1 MHLRQRPQVEALPRH
16 PGGCYGV
23 AIGEQ
28 AEEIMIADSAV
39 YGDGRRVD
47 VDVKPDDLE
56 GIRKAV
62 QSAGGGEF
70 VSVGLHEPDETEM
83 ARVAENFALNR
94 LAVED
99 ALHPVQR
106 PKVEK
111 YGDMVFLV
119 LKILWYDKGSDTVK
133 GGQVALFMG
142 PDYVVTVRQ
151 AEGFELGSVRH
162 DLGEHADVLKQ
173 GPAAVVYGVCDRV
186 VDVYEQVVS
195 ALEEDVDEVEASVFS
210 PQRTHASKRIYELN
224 RELTTL
230 RRAVDPLRT
239 PMQKFAQAEINGVST
254 DAAPFFRDVADHLA
268 RVGDAVDALDN
279 QLSSAFDANL
289 SRIGVQQNDDMRRMA
304 AWAGIA
310 ALISVFAGIYGM
322 NFVNMPELKWSL
334 GYPAAMFLVI
344 GLSVALYRKFKK
356 SGWL

>member
-1 MHLRQRPQVEALPRH
+1 
-16 PGGCYGV
+16 
-23 AIGEQ
+23 
-28 AEEIMIADSAV
+28 MIADSAV
-39 YGDGRRVD
+39 YGGGRRLR

-56 GIRKAV
+56 GMREAV

-70 VSVGLHEPDETEM
+70 VSLGLHEPDEAEM
-83 ARVAENFALNR
+83 SRVAEIFGLHR

-99 ALHPVQR
+99 SLHPVQR
-106 PKVEK
+106 PKVER

-119 LKILWYDKGSDTVK
+119 LKALWYVRESHAVK

-142 PDYVVTVRQ
+142 SDYVVTVRQ

-162 DLGEHADVLKQ
+162 DLEEHADVLGQ
-173 GPAAVVYGVCDRV
+173 GLAAVVYAVCDRV

-195 ALEEDVDEVEASVFS
+195 ALEDDVDEVEAFVFS

-224 RELTTL
+224 RELGTL

-239 PMQKFAQAEINGVST
+239 PMQRFAQAEINGVSG

-268 RVGDAVDALDN
+268 RVSDAVDSLDN
-279 QLSSAFDANL
+279 QLSGVFDANL

-334 GYPAAMFLVI
+334 GYPAAMVLVI

>member
-1 MHLRQRPQVEALPRH
+1 
-16 PGGCYGV
+16 
-23 AIGEQ
+23 
-28 AEEIMIADSAV
+28 MIADSAV
-39 YGDGRRVD
+39 YGDGRRLD
-47 VDVKPDDLE
+47 VDLKSDDLD
-56 GIRKAV
+56 GMRKAV

-70 VSVGLHEPDETEM
+70 LSVGLHEPDQAEM
-83 ARVAENFALNR
+83 ARVAEIFGLHR

-119 LKILWYDKGSDTVK
+119 LKTLWYVKESDTVK
-133 GGQVALFMG
+133 AGQVALFMG

-151 AEGFELGSVRH
+151 AAGFDLESVRH
-162 DLGEHADVLKQ
+162 DLGEHAEVLGQ
-173 GPAAVVYGVCDRV
+173 GPAAVVYAVCDRV

-195 ALEEDVDEVEASVFS
+195 ALEDGVDKVEASVFA

-239 PMQKFAQAEINGVST
+239 PMQRFAQAEIKGVSA

-268 RVGDAVDALDN
+268 RVGDAVDSLDN
-279 QLSSAFDANL
+279 QLSSVFDANL

-322 NFVNMPELKWSL
+322 NFANMPELKWSL
-334 GYPAAMFLVI
+334 GYPAAMLLVI
-344 GLSVALYRKFKK
+344 GLSVLLYRKFKK

>member
-1 MHLRQRPQVEALPRH
+1 
-16 PGGCYGV
+16 
-23 AIGEQ
+23 
-28 AEEIMIADSAV
+28 MIANSAV
-39 YGDGRRVD
+39 CGDGRRLD
-47 VDVKPDDLE
+47 VDVKPDDLR

-62 QSAGGGEF
+62 QSAEGGEF
-70 VSVGLHEPDETEM
+70 VSVGLHEPDEAEM
-83 ARVAENFALNR
+83 ARVAEIFGLHR

-119 LKILWYDKGSDTVK
+119 LKILWYDKKSDTVK
-133 GGQVALFMG
+133 AGQVALFMG
-142 PDYVVTVRQ
+142 RDYVVTVRQ
-151 AEGFELGSVRH
+151 AAGFELESVRH
-162 DLGEHADVLKQ
+162 DLGEQADVLKQ
-173 GPAAVVYGVCDRV
+173 GPAAVVYAVSDRV

-195 ALEEDVDEVEASVFS
+195 ALEDSVDEVEASVFS
-210 PQRTHASKRIYELN
+210 PQRTRASKRIYELN
-224 RELTTL
+224 RELTTV
-230 RRAVDPLRT
+230 RRAVDPL
-239 PMQKFAQAEINGVST
+239 
-254 DAAPFFRDVADHLA
+254 
-268 RVGDAVDALDN
+268 DN
-279 QLSSAFDANL
+279 QLSSVFDANL

-334 GYPAAMFLVI
+334 GYPAAMVLVI

>member
-1 MHLRQRPQVEALPRH
+1 
-16 PGGCYGV
+16 
-23 AIGEQ
+23 
-28 AEEIMIADSAV
+28 MIANSAV
-39 YGDGRRVD
+39 CGDGRRLD
-47 VDVKPDDLE
+47 VDVKPDDLR

-62 QSAGGGEF
+62 QSAEGGEF
-70 VSVGLHEPDETEM
+70 VSVGPHEPDEAEM
-83 ARVAENFALNR
+83 ARVAEIFGLHR

-119 LKILWYDKGSDTVK
+119 LKILWYDKKSDTVK
-133 GGQVALFMG
+133 AGQVALFMG
-142 PDYVVTVRQ
+142 RDYVVTVRQ
-151 AEGFELGSVRH
+151 AAGFELESVRH
-162 DLGEHADVLKQ
+162 DLGEQADVLKQ
-173 GPAAVVYGVCDRV
+173 GPAAVVYAVSDRV

-195 ALEEDVDEVEASVFS
+195 ALEDSVDEVEASVFS
-210 PQRTHASKRIYELN
+210 PQRTRASKRIYELN
-224 RELTTL
+224 RELTTV
-230 RRAVDPLRT
+230 RRAVDPL
-239 PMQKFAQAEINGVST
+239 
-254 DAAPFFRDVADHLA
+254 
-268 RVGDAVDALDN
+268 DN
-279 QLSSAFDANL
+279 QLSSVFDANL

-334 GYPAAMFLVI
+334 GYPAAMVLVI